1 MKKLVVVNGHP
12 DPRPNRFCAALCDAY
27 QKGAAAAGWQVSRL
41 DIGRLPL
48 SCLEALR
55 QGQCDDAAADA
66 MLADIESAQRLAVVY
81 PLWFDQPPEGVRS
94 IFSYLDQVQ
103 WSPAGRKAHV
113 IVTMD
118 MPAFAYRTQLRPG
131 VAQKPLMLDLPG
143 LIPEEPV
150 LIGCVSSIQP
160 EQRQQ
165 WLAAMQEFGE
175 RTNLG
180 AAVTP
185 TRIGAFA
192 AAIDR
197 TVSQWW
203 AGL

>member
-12 DPRPNRFCAALCDAY
+12 DPRPNRFCAAVCDAY
-27 QKGAAAAGWQVSRL
+27 EKGAAAAGWQINRV
-41 DIGRLPL
+41 DAGKLPL
-48 SCLEALR
+48 SSLQALR
-55 QGQCDDAAADA
+55 EGQCDDAATRAV
-66 MLADIESAQRLAVVY
+66 LADIESAQRLVVVY

-103 WSPAGRKAHV
+103 WSPAGRKAHIV
-113 IVTMD
+113 ITMD

-143 LIPEEPV
+143 LIPDEPV
-150 LIGCVSSIQP
+150 LIGCVSSITQ
-160 EQRQQ
+160 EQRRH
-165 WLAAMQEFGE
+165 WLGTMRDLGE
-175 RTNLG
+175 RTSLG
-180 AAVTP
+180 AAVAP
-185 TRIGAFA
+185 TRMEAFA

-197 TVSQWW
+197 TMSQWW